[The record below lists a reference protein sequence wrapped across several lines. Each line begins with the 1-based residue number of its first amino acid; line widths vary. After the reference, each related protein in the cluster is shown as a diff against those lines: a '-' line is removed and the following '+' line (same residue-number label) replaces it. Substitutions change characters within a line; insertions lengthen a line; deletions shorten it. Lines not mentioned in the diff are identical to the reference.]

1 MTDTMTAEQRHR
13 CMSHIRSRD
22 TKPELKVRR
31 WLWHHGYRYRL
42 NVKSVPGKP
51 DIVMRPYRTAIFV
64 NGCFWHGHGVEIENS
79 KLKSEK
85 DVCSEDSRAAQIENS
100 KLKSEKVVD
109 FGAAQI
115 ENSACCKI
123 PQSNR
128 AFWVAKIK
136 RNQERDQ
143 RNYQLL
149 QENGWQVIVVW
160 ECQLTPHQIE
170 HTMREVELLLNSN
183 MLARYKHAPAPFTTG
198 EEQLPTAA
206 ENNIEYHSK

>member
-1 MTDTMTAEQRHR
+1 MTDTMTAEQRHK
-13 CMSHIRSRD
+13 CMSHIRSKD

-64 NGCFWHGHGVEIENS
+64 NGCFWHGHNVQFSTALIENS
-79 KLKSEK
+79 KVKSEK
-85 DVCSEDSRAAQIENS
+85 AANP
-100 KLKSEKVVD
+100 
-109 FGAAQI
+109 GAALI

-128 AFWVAKIK
+128 EFWVAKIK

-160 ECQLTPHQIE
+160 ECQLTPKQIE
-170 HTMREVELLLNSN
+170 HTMREVELLLNNN
-183 MLARYKHAPAPFTTG
+183 MLSLYKKNTPAPFTT
-198 EEQLPTAA
+198 EEEPLPLAA
-206 ENNIEYHSK
+206 EDNIQFNQQDK